1 MHVTAYIVLGLALA
15 HGLGVIS
22 EQPGP
27 QATLS
32 FLSLMPQNI
41 FSGLGDK
48 ANDAEGTAKDA
59 QGDVRGAVS
68 DAVGSA

>member
-1 MHVTAYIVLGLALA
+1 
-15 HGLGVIS
+15 
-22 EQPGP
+22 
-27 QATLS
+27 
-32 FLSLMPQNI
+32 MPQNI

-48 ANDAEGTAKDA
+48 ASDAEGTAKDA